1 MGDARTVFLLEKI
14 GETFGVSPD
23 ELRTDMDGLG
33 AEVRPFFE
41 PDGPAKLIFVYQA
54 PDAVD
59 PKTGAVT
66 RVGAKRLALTDGD
79 GESVDGRAAYFIR
92 NNPKGITEKFDPK
105 DISVGS
111 IKGGVLSSFNAVL
124 SQMFHPVGC

>member
-41 PDGPAKLIFVYQA
+41 PDGPAKLIRWESQ
-54 PDAVD
+54 PEI
-59 PKTGAVT
+59 
-66 RVGAKRLALTDGD
+66 KRIVSGWRFDINADRAEALGLSADNSFED
-79 GESVDGRAAYFIR
+79 NIR
-92 NNPKGITEKFDPK
+92 YYLEDY
-105 DISVGS
+105 
-111 IKGGVLSSFNAVL
+111 LSTA
-124 SQMFHPVGC
+124 

>member
-33 AEVRPFFE
+33 SEVRPFFE

-54 PDAVD
+54 PDAV
-59 PKTGAVT
+59 AVSYT
-66 RVGAKRLALTDGD
+66 HLTLPTILL
-79 GESVDGRAAYFIR
+79 V
-92 NNPKGITEKFDPK
+92 
-105 DISVGS
+105 
-111 IKGGVLSSFNAVL
+111 
-124 SQMFHPVGC
+124 